1 MTEQLNGQPMISWGI
16 IGCGNVTELKSGPAF
31 NKVPQSTLR
40 AVMRRDAARAA
51 DYAARHQ
58 VPFWYSDAAA
68 LINDPAINAIYVATP
83 PKFHEEYAVAA
94 MENGKAVY
102 VEKPVTLSVASCTRM
117 ADAVK
122 ANDGKL
128 VVAHY
133 RRGLPMFLKIKDLV
147 ETGAVGKIKNIRLT
161 MFQTH
166 RPDIVATGAFNWRV
180 DPTFAGAGYFYDLA
194 PHQLDIIQ
202 FIFGESLRKA
212 GVAAHQTDFYAAEDA
227 VSGIMELPNNILFQ
241 GDWNFSMPEILKEDS
256 CLIIGE
262 KGYLKFPF
270 FGTELRIVTEAGA
283 DLISFEH
290 PQNIQHPMIS
300 KVVDYFLG
308 KSSNPCSIEEAMKS
322 MEVMERFA
330 HGR

>member
-40 AVMRRDAARAA
+40 AVMRRDAAKAE

-102 VEKPVTLSVASCTRM
+102 VEKPVTLSVASCKRM

-180 DPTFAGAGYFYDLA
+180 DPAFAGAGYFYDLA

-202 FIFGESLRKA
+202 FIFGEALRKA

-322 MEVMERFA
+322 MEVMESFVY
-330 HGR
+330 GN

>member
-1 MTEQLNGQPMISWGI
+1 MTEQRSEQPMITWGI

-31 NKVPQSTLR
+31 NKVSQSTLH
-40 AVMRRDAARAA
+40 AVMRRDAAKAA
-51 DYAARHQ
+51 DYAARHK

-68 LINDPAINAIYVATP
+68 LINDPVINAVYIATP

-94 MENGKAVY
+94 MEKGKAVY
-102 VEKPVTLSVASCTRM
+102 VEKPVAVSVAACKRM

-122 ANDGKL
+122 ANNGKL

-133 RRGLPMFLKIKDLV
+133 RRGLPMFLKIKELV
-147 ETGAVGKIKNIRLT
+147 EAGAVGKIKNIRLT

-166 RPDIVATGAFNWRV
+166 RPDIVADTGFNWRV
-180 DPTFAGAGYFYDLA
+180 DPAFAGAGYFYDLA

-202 FIFGESLRKA
+202 FIFGEALRKS
-212 GVAAHQTDFYAAEDA
+212 GAAVHQTNFYAAEDA
-227 VSGIMELPNNILFQ
+227 VSGIMELPNDILFQ
-241 GDWNFSMPEILKEDS
+241 GDWNFSMAEIMKEDS

-270 FGTELRIVTEAGA
+270 FGSELRIVTEAGA

-308 KSSNPCSIEEAMKS
+308 RSSNPCSIEEAMKS
-322 MEVMERFA
+322 MEVMESFA
-330 HGR
+330 YGN

>member
-1 MTEQLNGQPMISWGI
+1 MITWGI

-31 NKVPQSTLR
+31 NKVAQSTLR
-40 AVMRRDAARAA
+40 AVMRRDAAKAA

-68 LINDPAINAIYVATP
+68 LINDLAINAIYIATP
-83 PKFHEEYAVAA
+83 PKFHEEYAIAA
-94 MENGKAVY
+94 MEKGKAVY
-102 VEKPVTLSVASCTRM
+102 VEKPVALSVAACKRM

-133 RRGLPMFLKIKDLV
+133 RRGLPMFLKIKELV

-166 RPDIVATGAFNWRV
+166 RPDIVADTGFNWRV
-180 DPTFAGAGYFYDLA
+180 DPAFAGAGYFYDLA

-202 FIFGESLRKA
+202 FIFGEALRMS

-270 FGTELRIVTEAGA
+270 FGSELRIVTEAGA

-322 MEVMERFA
+322 MEVMESFA
-330 HGR
+330 YGK

>member
-1 MTEQLNGQPMISWGI
+1 MTTVLNGEPIITWGI

-31 NKVPQSTLR
+31 NKVAQSTLH
-40 AVMRRDAARAA
+40 AVMRRDAAKAA
-51 DYAARHQ
+51 DYASRHK
-58 VPFWYSDAAA
+58 VPFWYSDSAD
-68 LINDPAINAIYVATP
+68 LINDPAINAVYIATP
-83 PKFHEEYAVAA
+83 PKFHEEYAIAA
-94 MENGKAVY
+94 MEKGKAVY
-102 VEKPVTLSVASCTRM
+102 VEKPVAVSVAACKRM

-122 ANDGKL
+122 ANNGKL

-133 RRGLPMFLKIKDLV
+133 RRGLPMFLKIKELV

-166 RPDIVATGAFNWRV
+166 RTDIVAHTEFNWRV
-180 DPTFAGAGYFYDLA
+180 DPAYAGAGYFYDLA

-202 FIFGESLRKA
+202 FIFGEALRKSGA
-212 GVAAHQTDFYAAEDA
+212 AAHQTNFYAAEDA

-241 GDWNFSMPEILKEDS
+241 GDWNFSMPEIMKEDS

-270 FGTELRIVTEAGA
+270 FGTELRIVTAAGA

-308 KSSNPCSIEEAMKS
+308 RSSNPCSIEEAMKS
-322 MEVMERFA
+322 MEVMESFA
-330 HGR
+330 YGN

>member
-1 MTEQLNGQPMISWGI
+1 LE
-16 IGCGNVTELKSGPAF
+16 K
-31 NKVPQSTLR
+31 
-40 AVMRRDAARAA
+40 
-51 DYAARHQ
+51 
-58 VPFWYSDAAA
+58 
-68 LINDPAINAIYVATP
+68 
-83 PKFHEEYAVAA
+83 
-94 MENGKAVY
+94 GKAVY
-102 VEKPVTLSVASCTRM
+102 VEKPVAVSVAACKRM

-122 ANDGKL
+122 ANNGKL

-133 RRGLPMFLKIKDLV
+133 RRGLPMFLTIKELV

-166 RPDIVATGAFNWRV
+166 RPDIVATGVFNWRV
-180 DPTFAGAGYFYDLA
+180 DPAFAGAGYFYDLA

-202 FIFGESLRKA
+202 FIFGEALRMA

-227 VSGIMELPNNILFQ
+227 VSGIMQLPNNILFQ
-241 GDWNFSMPEILKEDS
+241 GDWNFSMPEIMKEDS

-283 DLISFEH
+283 DLMSFEH
-290 PQNIQHPMIS
+290 PQNIQHPMITN
-300 KVVDYFLG
+300 VVDYFLG
-308 KSSNPCSIEEAMKS
+308 RGENPCSIEEAMKS

>member
-1 MTEQLNGQPMISWGI
+1 MTEQLSVQSLITWGI

-31 NKVPQSTLR
+31 NKVPQSTLH
-40 AVMRRDAARAA
+40 AVMRRDAAKAS
-51 DYAARHQ
+51 DYATRHK

-68 LINDPAINAIYVATP
+68 LINDPAINAVYIATP
-83 PKFHEEYAVAA
+83 PKFHEEYAIAA
-94 MENGKAVY
+94 MEKGKAVY
-102 VEKPVTLSVASCTRM
+102 VEKPVAVSVAACKRM

-133 RRGLPMFLKIKDLV
+133 RRGLPMFLKIKELV
-147 ETGAVGKIKNIRLT
+147 EAGAVGKIKNIRLT

-166 RPDIVATGAFNWRV
+166 RPDIVADTGFNWRV
-180 DPTFAGAGYFYDLA
+180 DPAFAGAGYFYDLA

-202 FIFGESLRKA
+202 FIFGEALRKS
-212 GVAAHQTDFYAAEDA
+212 GAAVHQTNFYAAEDA
-227 VSGIMELPNNILFQ
+227 VSGIMELPNDILFQ
-241 GDWNFSMPEILKEDS
+241 GDWNFSMPEIMKEDS

-270 FGTELRIVTEAGA
+270 FGSELRIVTEAGA

-308 KSSNPCSIEEAMKS
+308 RSSNPCSIEEAMKS
-322 MEVMERFA
+322 MEVMESFA
-330 HGR
+330 YGN

>member
-1 MTEQLNGQPMISWGI
+1 MTEQLSVQSMITWGI

-31 NKVPQSTLR
+31 NKVPQSTLH
-40 AVMRRDAARAA
+40 AVMRRDAAKAS
-51 DYAARHQ
+51 DYATRHK

-68 LINDPAINAIYVATP
+68 LINDPAINAVYIATP
-83 PKFHEEYAVAA
+83 PKFHEEYAIAA
-94 MENGKAVY
+94 MEKGKAVY
-102 VEKPVTLSVASCTRM
+102 VEKPVAVSVAACKRM

-133 RRGLPMFLKIKDLV
+133 RRGLPMFLKIKELV
-147 ETGAVGKIKNIRLT
+147 EAGAVGKIKNIRLT

-166 RPDIVATGAFNWRV
+166 RPDIVADTGFNWRV
-180 DPTFAGAGYFYDLA
+180 DPAFAGAGYFYDLA

-202 FIFGESLRKA
+202 FIFGEALRKS
-212 GVAAHQTDFYAAEDA
+212 GAAVHQTNFYAAEDA
-227 VSGIMELPNNILFQ
+227 VSGIMELPNDILFQ
-241 GDWNFSMPEILKEDS
+241 GDWNFSMPEIMKEDS

-270 FGTELRIVTEAGA
+270 FGSELRIVTEAGA

-308 KSSNPCSIEEAMKS
+308 RSSNPCSIEEAMKS
-322 MEVMERFA
+322 MEVMESFA
-330 HGR
+330 YGN

>member
-1 MTEQLNGQPMISWGI
+1 MTEQSNGQPMISWGI

-31 NKVPQSTLR
+31 NKVPQSTLH
-40 AVMRRDAARAA
+40 AVMRRDEAKAA

-58 VPFWYSDAAA
+58 VPFWYSDAAE
-68 LINDPAINAIYVATP
+68 LINDPAVNAIYIATP
-83 PKFHEEYAVAA
+83 PKFHEEYAIAA
-94 MENGKAVY
+94 LEKGKAVY
-102 VEKPVTLSVASCTRM
+102 VEKPVAVSVAACKRM

-122 ANDGKL
+122 ANHGKL

-133 RRGLPMFLKIKDLV
+133 RRGLPMFLTIKELV
-147 ETGAVGKIKNIRLT
+147 EAGAVGKIKNIRLT

-166 RPDIVATGAFNWRV
+166 RTAIVANTDFNWRV
-180 DPTFAGAGYFYDLA
+180 DPAFAGAGYFYDLA

-202 FIFGESLRKA
+202 FIFGEALRMA

-241 GDWNFSMPEILKEDS
+241 GDWNFSMPEIMKEDS

-270 FGTELRIVTEAGA
+270 FGAELRIVTEAGA

-308 KSSNPCSIEEAMKS
+308 RSSNPCSIEEAMKS
-322 MEVMERFA
+322 MEVMESFA
-330 HGR
+330 YGN